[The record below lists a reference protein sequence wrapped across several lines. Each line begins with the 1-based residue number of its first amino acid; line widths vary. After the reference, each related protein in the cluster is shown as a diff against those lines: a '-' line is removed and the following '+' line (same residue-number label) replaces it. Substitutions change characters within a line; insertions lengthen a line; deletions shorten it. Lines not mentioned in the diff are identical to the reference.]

1 MSQAQIRETKEQ
13 IMTAFGKLF
22 VEYQQKESKIETKEE
37 AVEKEKNK
45 ALLAKVAD
53 YTVNNIV
60 NSMAT
65 LQLDFSNLTKEIAN
79 RLENESNVL
88 TELKKAIIVEQEKL
102 TQLQKVRLVADALYI
117 LRQEHQ
123 ERIKI
128 LENSTQNT
136 LDNITQQQEKYH
148 KNWEKEQTE
157 FDLKIAEE
165 SALLIQQREQQE
177 ADFTYQL
184 QIERK
189 IQMDEYEEAKRL
201 QEREL
206 ALANQDKN
214 KSWEE
219 RETILANQEE
229 EFTLNQ
235 EKITGFEEQIKTE
248 VNKARSEAIKEADR
262 EAQIKANLIEKEWES
277 TKQGYDFKIQSLDAK
292 IQQQNHQIE
301 EIITQLK
308 EVTNQAQ
315 NLALRAF
322 QPNNN

>member
-13 IMTAFGKLF
+13 IMSAFGKLF
-22 VEYQQKESKIETKEE
+22 VEYQQQESKIETKEE

-65 LQLDFSNLTKEIAN
+65 LQLDFSNLTKEIAH
-79 RLENESNVL
+79 RLESESDVL

-102 TQLQKVRLVADALYI
+102 TELQKVRLVADALYI

-123 ERIKI
+123 ERIKT
-128 LENSTQNT
+128 LENSTQT
-136 LDNITQQQEKYH
+136 ALDDIAKQQEKFR
-148 KNWEKEQTE
+148 KEWEKEQTE
-157 FDLKIAEE
+157 FDLRIAEE
-165 SALLIQQREQQE
+165 STLLTQQRQQLE

-184 QIERK
+184 QIDRK
-189 IQMDEYEEAKRL
+189 IEMDEYEEGKRL

-206 ALANQDKN
+206 TLANVDKN
-214 KSWEE
+214 KLWEE
-219 RETILANQEE
+219 REHILTNQEA
-229 EFTLNQ
+229 EFTQNQ
-235 EKITGFEEQIKTE
+235 EKISGFDEQIKTE

-277 TKQGYDFKIQSLDAK
+277 TKQGYDFKMQSLEGK
-292 IQQQNHQIE
+292 IQQQTQQIE

>member
-13 IMTAFGKLF
+13 IMSAFGKLF
-22 VEYQQKESKIETKEE
+22 VEYQQQESKIETKEE
-37 AVEKEKNK
+37 TVEKEKNK

-79 RLENESNVL
+79 RLERESDVL

-123 ERIKI
+123 ERIKT
-128 LENSTQNT
+128 LENSTQT
-136 LDNITQQQEKYH
+136 ALDDIAKQQEKSR
-148 KNWEKEQTE
+148 KEWEKEQTE
-157 FDLKIAEE
+157 FDLRNAEE
-165 SALLIQQREQQE
+165 SALLTQQRQQLE

-184 QIERK
+184 QIDRK
-189 IQMDEYEEAKRL
+189 VEMDEYEEAKRL

-206 ALANQDKN
+206 TLANIDKN
-214 KSWEE
+214 KLWEE
-219 RETILANQEE
+219 RENILANQEAE
-229 EFTLNQ
+229 LTQNK
-235 EKITGFEEQIKTE
+235 EKIMGFDEQIKTE
-248 VNKARSEAIKEADR
+248 INKARSEAIKEADR

-277 TKQGYDFKIQSLDAK
+277 TKQGHEFKMQSLEAK
-292 IQQQNHQIE
+292 IQQQTQQIE